1 VRAKFEGSF
10 ATVTKMG
17 ADYQIHERFKPLHG
31 EGKPLWEFKEHGHRL
46 YCIRVTGAAGSV
58 TIVLLNGWKKDKV
71 GRGANEERQKIKNA
85 QRLREEYVKR
95 GTGGVK

>member
-1 VRAKFEGSF
+1 
-10 ATVTKMG
+10 MG
-17 ADYQIHERFKPLHG
+17 AEYQIHERFKPLHG

-46 YCIRVTGAAGSV
+46 YCIRMEEAPGSV

-71 GRGANEERQKIKNA
+71 GKGTNEEREKIKSA
-85 QRLREEYVKR
+85 QRLREEYVNR